1 MLIQVWTQEEGGWMR
16 RRDQLWWIGQSMLKG
31 VRKIELSKPT
41 SSLGKRVWS
50 AGFRTGNVDCWKI
63 GSGVKDHYNMAKLL
77 ELVR

>member
-1 MLIQVWTQEEGGWMR
+1 
-16 RRDQLWWIGQSMLKG
+16 MLKG

-41 SSLGKRVWS
+41 SSLGKTVWS